1 MRSAGAGPGPG
12 LSQVTWGRVG
22 WGATM
27 LPMGDLSLWSEDS
40 FLSIASTGSVL
51 SIGSAGSVLSIGS
64 VGSALSVG
72 SVGSA
77 LSAASVG
84 STCRVSPASLLSV
97 GSALSA
103 RSRWSLLS
111 SGGDHDVLAR
121 RLPPLPALRV
131 VGGAAVA
138 LALLTAFGSARARRA

>member
-1 MRSAGAGPGPG
+1 MGA
-12 LSQVTWGRVG
+12 
-22 WGATM
+22 
-27 LPMGDLSLWSEDS
+27 LSLWSEDS

-64 VGSALSVG
+64 VGSALSF
-72 SVGSA
+72 
-77 LSAASVG
+77 ASVG
-84 STCRVSPASLLSV
+84 STLSSFSAGSVLSV

-121 RLPPLPALRV
+121 RVPPIPSLHV
-131 VGGAAVA
+131 VGGAALA
-138 LALLTAFGSARARRA
+138 LALLAAVSGARARRLATARGHRRADVRTCGLRAGPRPRARP

>member
-1 MRSAGAGPGPG
+1 MSPMR
-12 LSQVTWGRVG
+12 
-22 WGATM
+22 
-27 LPMGDLSLWSEDS
+27 DLSLCSEDS
-40 FLSIASTGSVL
+40 FLSIASAGSVL

-64 VGSALSVG
+64 VGSALSV
-72 SVGSA
+72 
-77 LSAASVG
+77 ASVG
-84 STCRVSPASLLSV
+84 STLSAFSTGSILSV

-131 VGGAAVA
+131 VGGAGVA
-138 LALLTAFGSARARRA
+138 LALLTAFGSARARRLVTAPELGARSGVGRAGRRPRARR